1 MITQELLLLE
11 YDNLIEKI
19 DTLFKKLITD
29 NNQNY
34 LQVFLTN
41 PSEFFVKELIFDDI
55 EFPLQEISD
64 GNRFLFSVLSNDLFY
79 KWLQDYQNDIIE
91 KMQSEKTILPDKNQI
106 LKDMAGAMVQFG
118 DKEIA
123 FTFLNAYTQIA
134 NRQRPRGHGDDDVA
148 VVTLVAVA
156 IVVIV
161 VAVIAP
167 IALISLRINPLG
179 STILPTNISVQQMR
193 SLADQLVS
201 QAKKY
206 KEDGKLTD
214 INYNFN

>member
-11 YDNLIEKI
+11 YDNLLERI
-19 DTLFKKLITD
+19 DILFKKLITD
-29 NNQNY
+29 NDQNY

-41 PSEFFVKELIFDDI
+41 PIELFEKELIFDNI

-79 KWLQDYQNDIIE
+79 KWLQDYQNDIIG
-91 KMQSEKTILPDKNQI
+91 KMQTAKTIIPDKNQI
-106 LKDMAGAMVQFG
+106 LQDIAGAMVQYG

-123 FTFLNAYTQIA
+123 FTFLNAFTQITG
-134 NRQRPRGHGDDDVA
+134 RPRPRGHGDDDVA

-167 IALISLRINPLG
+167 IAIISLRINPLG
-179 STILPTNISVQQMR
+179 STILPNNISVQQMR
-193 SLADQLVS
+193 SLADQLVA

-206 KEDGKLTD
+206 KADGKLTD
-214 INYNFN
+214 MNYNFN

>member
-11 YDNLIEKI
+11 YDNLLERI
-19 DTLFKKLITD
+19 DILFKKLITSND
-29 NNQNY
+29 QNY

-41 PSEFFVKELIFDDI
+41 PIELFEKELIFDNV

-79 KWLQDYQNDIIE
+79 KWLQDYQNDIID
-91 KMQSEKTILPDKNQI
+91 KMKTAKTIIPDKNQI
-106 LKDMAGAMVQFG
+106 LQDIAGAMVQFG

-123 FTFLNAYTQIA
+123 FTFLNAFTQIA
-134 NRQRPRGHGDDDVA
+134 DRPRPRGHGDDDVA

-193 SLADQLVS
+193 SLADQLVA

-206 KEDGKLTD
+206 KADGKLTD
-214 INYNFN
+214 MNYNFN